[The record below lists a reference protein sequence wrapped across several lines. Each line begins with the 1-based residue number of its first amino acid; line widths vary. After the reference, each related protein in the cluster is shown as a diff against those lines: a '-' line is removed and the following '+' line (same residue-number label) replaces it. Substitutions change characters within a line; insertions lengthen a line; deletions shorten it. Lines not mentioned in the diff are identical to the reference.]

1 MTFNFSQALNLKLVN
16 RESWQ
21 PAVRVTAFPRGC
33 ASWQSRGCAHRTALR
48 GGAFLRHQSPS
59 PPRGDQDSAGGSP
72 QVLRRCHSLSRVQ
85 LFVAPWTVAHQTPL
99 SIGFSRQEYWSR
111 LPFSSLRDLPDPRIK
126 PASPTLVGGLFTTE
140 LPGKHPTPTRASPP

>member
-1 MTFNFSQALNLKLVN
+1 MTFTFSQHKLVN

-99 SIGFSRQEYWSR
+99 SIGFSRQEHWSG
-111 LPFSSLRDLPDPRIK
+111 LPFLSPGDLPNPGIEAGS
-126 PASPTLVGGLFTTE
+126 PALQADSLPSE
-140 LPGKHPTPTRASPP
+140 PPGKPTSAQSCS